1 MAASLQ
7 WDDKYSVGIP
17 EVDAQHKT
25 LFHFIDRLDAA
36 IRDKHGSAACRNI
49 LAELV
54 DYTRIHFALEES
66 LMRLSAYPRF
76 EGHRRQHEELIT
88 EVSGLQLKI
97 DSGSAAVSF
106 ELMHFLR
113 VWLTGHIL
121 RSDQDYA
128 LHFQQ
133 SGFTDFSAWETNA
146 RAVVRRT
153 RPWWRFW

>member
-7 WDDKYSVGIP
+7 WDEKYSVGIP

-36 IRDKHGSAACRNI
+36 IRDKHGSAACHNI

-76 EGHRRQHEELIT
+76 EGHRRQHEELIA
-88 EVSGLQLKI
+88 EVAELRRKL
-97 DSGSAAVSF
+97 DSDSAPVSF

-113 VWLTGHIL
+113 VWLTSHIL

-128 LHFQQ
+128 RHFQQ
-133 SGFTDFSAWETNA
+133 SGFTDFSAWEAKA
-146 RAVVRRT
+146 RGASRN